1 MVSTIKTYDILIYER
16 NVLGSM
22 LVRRNDEISLLREE
36 QRLIKNILRRGQM
49 CYERLEENLR
59 RKNSEISTLRKE
71 VDILKL
77 DKIRIKELT
86 CQLTNA
92 EMNTVLEQ
100 AKRNALE
107 EKLTNQNIHRWRFLS
122 GNDPNTY
129 ELISKVRILQNRLIA
144 KNEEINVM
152 KMKFDEKD
160 RLFAEMKS
168 YFIRHLVTEET
179 VDKILIQKNTLN
191 ERERKIKVYFKDCLI
206 VENQ

>member
-1 MVSTIKTYDILIYER
+1 MFSTIKAYDVLFYER

-59 RKNSEISTLRKE
+59 RKSSEISMLRKE

-92 EMNTVLEQ
+92 EMNKVLEQ

-129 ELISKVRILQNRLIA
+129 ELMSKVRILQNRLIA
-144 KNEEINVM
+144 RNEEIREM
-152 KMKFDEKD
+152 RMKFDEKD
-160 RLFAEMKS
+160 RLFAEMKR
-168 YFIRHLVTEET
+168 YFIRNLVTEET
-179 VDKILIQKNTLN
+179 ADKILIQKNTLN
-191 ERERKIKVYFKDCLI
+191 ERQRKIKVYFKDCSI
-206 VENQ
+206 Q